1 MEKERTKKENAI
13 ESAQKKEGVVKMKE
27 KKRKN
32 ELIEKENKKE
42 WKEIKGS

>member
-27 KKRKN
+27 KKERMN
-32 ELIEKENKKE
+32 
-42 WKEIKGS
+42 